1 MFSAFFI
8 NRPVFA
14 SVVSIIIS
22 LAGTI
27 AVFSLPIEQYP
38 SLTPP
43 TVSVSATYTGA
54 DAKTIA
60 DTVAIPIEDAINGV
74 ENMIYLE
81 TTASSAGTMRMTVYF
96 DIGSDPDLNTIN
108 VNNRISAATAKLP
121 EEVRRLGVTVR
132 KASSDSLGAITL
144 SSRDGSMDATEI
156 YNYALLNV
164 LDDI

>member
-74 ENMIYLE
+74 ENMI
-81 TTASSAGTMRMTVYF
+81 
-96 DIGSDPDLNTIN
+96 
-108 VNNRISAATAKLP
+108 
-121 EEVRRLGVTVR
+121 
-132 KASSDSLGAITL
+132 
-144 SSRDGSMDATEI
+144 
-156 YNYALLNV
+156 
-164 LDDI
+164 